1 MERITTEVAVIGAG
15 PGGYPA
21 AFALADKGKK
31 VTLIDPELNPGGVC
45 LYRGCIP
52 SKALLHA
59 AKVAEEARDAM
70 DFGLSYGEPEIDP
83 GKLFSWKDEVVSKLT
98 GGLRTLV
105 RARKVNYVRG
115 RASFTSSSTLCVTMP
130 SGEEKEILFEN
141 AVIST
146 GSVSRRIPGVDL
158 ASPNVVDSDGALSMG
173 EIPKSLLVVG
183 GGYIGLELGTFFSS
197 LGTDVTV
204 VEMLPGLVQGVDRDL
219 AAVLKKRLDQKFR
232 SIMLKTKLISLSELD
247 NEVQVSFEADG
258 KNFQERYEK
267 VLISV
272 GRVPYTKSLG
282 LENTRV
288 GVDSKGF
295 IETDSQRRTADS
307 AIFAIGDVAGEP
319 MLAHKATYEA
329 KIVAEVINGAKT
341 QYDPRAV
348 PAVIFTDP
356 EIAWCGVT
364 ESEARESGMEVD
376 VSKFPWAAS
385 GRALTL
391 NRTDGLTKLITHKG
405 TGRVIGVGIV
415 GPQAGE
421 LISESVL
428 AIEMGATAEDIAFSI
443 HPHPTLTET
452 LMEAAE
458 GIYGASTH
466 IVKRRPS
473 GRSRK

>member
-1 MERITTEVAVIGAG
+1 MERVVTEVAVIGAG

-59 AKVAEEARDAM
+59 AKVAEEARDAA

-83 GKLFSWKDEVVSKLT
+83 EKLFSWKDEVVSKLT

-105 RARKVNYVRG
+105 KARKVNYLRG
-115 RASFTSSSTLCVTMP
+115 RASFTSSSTLCVVTA
-130 SGEEKEILFEN
+130 SGEEREVEFQN

-146 GSVSRRIPGVDL
+146 GSVSRRIPGVDFS
-158 ASPNVVDSDGALSMG
+158 SPNVIDSDGALSLG
-173 EIPKSLLVVG
+173 EIPRSLLVVG

-197 LGTDVTV
+197 LGTEVTV
-204 VEMLPGLVQGVDRDL
+204 VEMLPRLVQGVDMDL
-219 AAVLKKRLDQKFR
+219 AAVLKKRLDRKFR
-232 SIMLKTKLISLSELD
+232 SIMLETKLISINKLD

-258 KNFQERYEK
+258 KSFQERYEK

-272 GRVPYTKSLG
+272 GRVPNTEGLG
-282 LENTRV
+282 LENTWV
-288 GVDSKGF
+288 GVDGKGF
-295 IETDSQRRTADS
+295 IETDSQRRTADRT
-307 AIFAIGDVAGEP
+307 IFAIGDVAGEP

-329 KIVAEVINGAKT
+329 KIVAEVITGAKT

-356 EIAWCGVT
+356 EIAWCGIT
-364 ESEARESGMEVD
+364 ESEAKESGMEVN

-391 NRTDGLTKLITHKG
+391 NRTDGLTKLITDKG
-405 TGRVIGVGIV
+405 TGRVVGVGIV

-421 LISESVL
+421 LISESVV

-452 LMEAAE
+452 IMEAAE

-466 IVKRRPS
+466 IMKRRP
-473 GRSRK
+473 RKKSR

>member
-1 MERITTEVAVIGAG
+1 MVTEVAVIGAG

-59 AKVAEEARDAM
+59 AKVAEEARDAA

-83 GKLFSWKDEVVSKLT
+83 EKLFSWKDEVVSKLT

-105 RARKVNYVRG
+105 KARKVNYLRG
-115 RASFTSSSTLCVTMP
+115 RASFTSSSTLCVVTA
-130 SGEEKEILFEN
+130 SGEEREVEFQN

-146 GSVSRRIPGVDL
+146 GSVSRRIPGVDFS
-158 ASPNVVDSDGALSMG
+158 SPNVIDSDGALSLG
-173 EIPKSLLVVG
+173 EIPRSLLVVG

-197 LGTDVTV
+197 LGTEVTV
-204 VEMLPGLVQGVDRDL
+204 VEMLPRLVQGVDMDL
-219 AAVLKKRLDQKFR
+219 AAVLKKRLDRKFR
-232 SIMLKTKLISLSELD
+232 SIMLETKLISINKLD

-258 KNFQERYEK
+258 KSFQERYEK

-272 GRVPYTKSLG
+272 GRVPNTEGLG
-282 LENTRV
+282 LENTWV
-288 GVDSKGF
+288 GVDGKGF
-295 IETDSQRRTADS
+295 IETDSQRRTADRT
-307 AIFAIGDVAGEP
+307 IFAIGDVAGEP

-329 KIVAEVINGAKT
+329 KIVAEVITGAKT

-356 EIAWCGVT
+356 EIAWCGIT
-364 ESEARESGMEVD
+364 ESEAKESGMEVN

-391 NRTDGLTKLITHKG
+391 NRTDGLTKLITDKG
-405 TGRVIGVGIV
+405 TGRVVGVGIV

-421 LISESVL
+421 LISESVV

-452 LMEAAE
+452 IMEAAE

-466 IVKRRPS
+466 IMKRRP
-473 GRSRK
+473 RKKSR